1 MAHTINAALI
11 CSLLR
16 PECFDLQRFSAVP
29 GAEQVLA
36 IDTSTEN
43 AGIAVA
49 VGERAVELRWTSGRE
64 QTVSVLDQI
73 DRCLSLA
80 GIRASDLTGIAV
92 ATGPGM
98 FNGLRVGISLA
109 KGFALSLG
117 VPIVG
122 VSTLELTA
130 RPWLD
135 FEMDV
140 LPVVAAGRGRIVWA
154 RFALNR
160 GITGAPENTTAGELI
175 DRVRSAGGPSIIA
188 GEFPVDRIGELR
200 ALGAIVPLSGGFP
213 RSPIDLARMAEARL
227 RAGAKD
233 DLVTLEPTYVHGRS
247 AVIQRK

>member
-1 MAHTINAALI
+1 MLPNEE
-11 CSLLR
+11 LL
-16 PECFDLQRFSAVP
+16 
-29 GAEQVLA
+29 LA

-43 AGIAVA
+43 AGIAVT

-64 QTVSVLDQI
+64 QTTSVLDQI

-80 GIRASDLTGIAV
+80 GIRANDLAGIAV

-135 FEMDV
+135 FELDV
-140 LPVVAAGRGRIVWA
+140 LAVVAAGRGRIVWT
-154 RFALNR
+154 RFDR
-160 GITGAPENTTAGELI
+160 EHGMFSEPENTTPDELI
-175 DRVRSAGGPSIIA
+175 DRVRAAGGRSIVV
-188 GEFPVDRIGELR
+188 GEFPGDRSEELR
-200 ALGAIVPLSGGFP
+200 GLNAIVPNELGFG
-213 RSPIDLARMAEARL
+213 RSPIVLARMATARIAAGEAS
-227 RAGAKD
+227 
-233 DLVTLEPTYVHGRS
+233 DLVTLEPVYVHGRS
-247 AVIQRK
+247 AVTRT

>member
-1 MAHTINAALI
+1 M
-11 CSLLR
+11 
-16 PECFDLQRFSAVP
+16 P
-29 GAEQVLA
+29 GSESVLS

-43 AGIAVA
+43 AGIAVIT
-49 VGERAVELRWTSGRE
+49 EDRAVELCWTSGRE
-64 QTVSVLDQI
+64 QTTSVLDQI

-80 GIRASDLTGIAV
+80 RIRASDLTGIAV

-135 FEMDV
+135 FHLDV

-154 RFALNR
+154 RFNGER
-160 GITGAPENTTAGELI
+160 GLLGEPENTTPDELI
-175 DRVRSAGGPSIIA
+175 ERVRGAGGHSIVV
-188 GEFPVDRIGELR
+188 GEFPAIRSEELR
-200 ALGAIVPLSGGFP
+200 ALNAIVPNQQGFG
-213 RSPIDLARMAEARL
+213 RSPIVLARMAAARI
-227 RAGAKD
+227 AVGESD
-233 DLVTLEPTYVHGRS
+233 DLMSLEPTYVHGRS
-247 AVIQRK
+247 VVTRT

>member
-1 MAHTINAALI
+1 V
-11 CSLLR
+11 
-16 PECFDLQRFSAVP
+16 VP
-29 GAEQVLA
+29 GSERVLA

-43 AGIAVA
+43 AGIAVIA
-49 VGERAVELRWTSGRE
+49 GERAVELRWTSGRQ
-64 QTVSVLDQI
+64 QTTSVLDQI

-130 RPWLD
+130 NPWLGFD
-135 FEMDV
+135 LDV

-154 RFALNR
+154 RFNRER
-160 GITGAPENTTAGELI
+160 GIAGLPENATPDELI
-175 DRVRSAGGPSIIA
+175 DRVRDTGRRSIVV
-188 GEFPVDRIGELR
+188 GEFPADRSAELE
-200 ALGAIVPLSGGFP
+200 ALNAIVPNRQDFG
-213 RSPIDLARMAEARL
+213 RSPIVLARMAVAKIA
-227 RAGAKD
+227 AGDAD
-233 DLVTLEPTYVHGRS
+233 DLGTLEPTYVHGRS
-247 AVIQRK
+247 VVTLT